1 MPDVVVSPASDWL
14 RDLYA
19 AADRPPLKPR
29 VPLIAGPDAT
39 GAVIGSVEPDFLDQI
54 VLEVSNMLGVALL
67 KKEHSADTG
76 ACSSWRLN
84 GDVTAGLNQVANAL
98 QVAGLAGAWRQEQLA
113 VCDSKGVRLGT
124 VERAA
129 VRPLG
134 IATLA
139 VHLVGRSPDGR
150 FWVQQRAFN
159 KPNDPGKWDT
169 IMGGMVSSVDTL
181 ETALARE
188 TWEEAGLH
196 VADLQDLRY
205 GGRLTTRRPASDGG
219 GAGYL
224 VEDIDWFVCTVP
236 AGVTPINQDGEVAQ
250 FALLE
255 RAQLIEAIRQS
266 QFTLEAALILVKA
279 MG

>member
-14 RDLYA
+14 RDLCA

-54 VLEVSNMLGVALL
+54 VLEVSNMLGVSLL

-113 VCDSKGVRLGT
+113 VCDLKGVRLGT